1 MEMLSLRL
9 ARLQVPM
16 LGGQS
21 GLGAELSYG
30 VKVKASNPVMDRFG
44 SFQVSNHYEFEDTW
58 VWVNTYRYIL
68 VG

>member
-1 MEMLSLRL
+1 
-9 ARLQVPM
+9 M